1 MHRLAVFARRPA
13 AGEVKTRLSPAIPA
27 ALALDLY
34 RAMLED
40 AIAVTTRAGAD
51 ERFLYWA
58 GTPEARDL
66 ALAPAGMRARDQQGR
81 DLGERLARAFD
92 DLLLAPGDR
101 AVILGADC
109 PGLDSGTLREAF
121 AALAKHDA
129 VLGPARDGG
138 YYLIGLRRRAP
149 DLFRDIEW
157 STARVLDQTV
167 ARAAQAGV
175 TVQRLAALDDLDTPE
190 DLLRWIACRAGGGGP
205 STARALDR
213 TLRAMGLLPPA

>member
-27 ALALDLY
+27 ALVLDLY

-40 AIAVTTRAGAD
+40 AIALTTPVRAD

-58 GTPEARDL
+58 GTPEARDR
-66 ALAPAGMRARDQQGR
+66 ALAPPGMRARDQQGR

-92 DLLLAPGDR
+92 ELLVAPGDR

-109 PGLDSGTLREAF
+109 PWLDSGTLREAF
-121 AALAKHDA
+121 EALAKHDA

-157 STARVLDQTV
+157 STARVLDQTL

-175 TVQRLAALDDLDTPE
+175 TVQELGALDDLDTPE
-190 DLLRWIACRAGGGGP
+190 DLLRWIACRAGGGEPG
-205 STARALDR
+205 TARALDR

>member
-1 MHRLAVFARRPA
+1 
-13 AGEVKTRLSPAIPA
+13 
-27 ALALDLY
+27 
-34 RAMLED
+34 MLED
-40 AIAVTTRAGAD
+40 AIAVTTRRAATSASSTGPG
-51 ERFLYWA
+51 RRRRVTSRWRR
-58 GTPEARDL
+58 PECAR
-66 ALAPAGMRARDQQGR
+66 ATNRAC

-92 DLLLAPGDR
+92 DLLVAPGDR

-109 PGLDSGTLREAF
+109 PALDSDTLREAF

-138 YYLIGLRRRAP
+138 YYLIGLRRRSP

-205 STARALDR
+205 STPRALDR
-213 TLRAMGLLPPA
+213 TLRALGLLPPA